1 MTLPTPKFVRRMSRK
16 VVKKDKGAPPAGPT
30 PGRRSPASAWVRLPL
45 VAKVLIPIFAMTL
58 SIGLAAAVFFSGE
71 QVTADRVT
79 QAGQGKTI
87 AVVIQGALVAMADEP
102 SNVAAFLRHVHEAN
116 PRVGAICVLIAN
128 PNDPL
133 GPLLVYAS
141 SGPALACEGSS
152 TLVPGLGGQQVFSEF
167 AKTSAGSVMETEVA
181 TSLSSYGRGV
191 IIEVQVLVTPLAE
204 VAIPMFEKVAGT
216 ALLLAVFQTAL
227 VFGVLWVSA
236 LRPLKSLRLKA
247 SAATR
252 SARPSHDIA
261 ATDRSGDEIHD
272 LSLRFEEMLGAVRD
286 REAELVESHDRLE
299 ALITN
304 SPVIVFSL
312 DSEGVILQIQ
322 GNAVAALA
330 RDFGERTVIGTNLLE
345 LVHRNSTFTDL
356 LLRAL
361 AGEKVHD
368 VVGVRNWMSA
378 TASPD
383 LAYLDVL
390 MTPALDSD
398 GRLVGI
404 TGLAVDVTDRI
415 DAASARAESQQKS
428 AFLAAM
434 SHELRTPLNSIMGFS
449 QLLQMPASKAALTG
463 KQRRYVGHIYSSGE
477 HLLALVSDILDLAKV
492 GAGQMEVN
500 REPVALYDEV
510 KDPVDKMRPLAV
522 EKGLTI
528 EIDIPADLTSFT
540 DRLRV
545 RQILLNLLTNAVK
558 FTPQDGGPILVT
570 GRTSGDGV
578 EIAVSDSG
586 IGIAIEEQ
594 VRIFEEFTQVDRG
607 PNRRL
612 DGTGLGL
619 ALTKKMVAIV
629 GGSIR
634 VDSRLGRGSTFT
646 VWLPDVLPSAGS
658 GQLAAAQAS

>member
-1 MTLPTPKFVRRMSRK
+1 MP
-16 VVKKDKGAPPAGPT
+16 
-30 PGRRSPASAWVRLPL
+30 
-45 VAKVLIPIFAMTL
+45 
-58 SIGLAAAVFFSGE
+58 
-71 QVTADRVT
+71 
-79 QAGQGKTI
+79 
-87 AVVIQGALVAMADEP
+87 DEP
-102 SNVAAFLRHVHEAN
+102 SNVAAFLRHVDAAN
-116 PRVGAICVLIAN
+116 DRVGAICVLIAN

-141 SGPALACEGSS
+141 SGPALACDGNS
-152 TLVPGLGGQQVFSEF
+152 TLVPGQGGQQVLSEF
-167 AKTSAGSVMETEVA
+167 TKTTAGSVMETEVA
-181 TSLSSYGRGV
+181 ASLSGYGRGV
-191 IIEVQVLVTPLAE
+191 IVEVQVLVTPLFD
-204 VAIPMFEKVAGT
+204 VALPMFEKVAGT

-227 VFGVLWVSA
+227 VFGVLWISA

-247 SAATR
+247 SAAAR

-272 LSLRFEEMLGAVRD
+272 LSLRFDEMLGAVRD
-286 REAELVESHDRLE
+286 RESELVESHDRLE
-299 ALITN
+299 TLITN

-322 GNAVAALA
+322 GNAVSALA
-330 RDFGERTVIGTNLLE
+330 RDFGERTVVGMNLLE

-368 VVGVRNWMSA
+368 VVGVRNWMS
-378 TASPD
+378 TTGSPD

-390 MTPALDSD
+390 MASALDGD
-398 GRLVGI
+398 GRLIGA
-404 TGLAVDVTDRI
+404 TGLAVNISDRM

-449 QLLQMPASKAALTG
+449 QLLEMPASGAVLTS
-463 KQRRYVGHIYSSGE
+463 KQQRYVEHIYSSGE
-477 HLLALVSDILDLAKV
+477 HLLALVSDILDMAKV

-500 REPVALYDEV
+500 LEPVAVDEAL
-510 KDPVDKMRPLAV
+510 KDPVDKVRPLAAG
-522 EKGLTI
+522 KGLKI
-528 EIDIPADLTSFT
+528 EVHVPSDLTSFT

-558 FTPQDGGPILVT
+558 FTEPNGGPVVVS
-570 GRTSGDGV
+570 GRSSDDGI
-578 EIAVSDSG
+578 EIAVADSG
-586 IGIAIEEQ
+586 IGIALDEQ

-607 PNRRL
+607 PSRRL

-619 ALTKKMVAIV
+619 ALTKRMVELI

-634 VDSRLGRGSTFT
+634 VDSKLGQGSTFT
-646 VWLPDVLPSAGS
+646 IWLPGAVPASS
-658 GQLAAAQAS
+658 GTPQLAAALAG